1 MRRGPRG
8 NTSLKAATHGEWGG
22 GREAARSAASD
33 ADNVKVR
40 LLLVA
45 FDQFPDDFLGI
56 LERFFKS

>member
-1 MRRGPRG
+1 M
-8 NTSLKAATHGEWGG
+8 KAAAHGEGGG